1 MFQALFN
8 IIINLL
14 ATIIQIVVWP
24 INQVISTTMPD
35 LTAQINQVN
44 NGLATIFNGI
54 GWALGL
60 LPPGILGVLTFILGI
75 EIAKHTIF
83 ISTHTLTKVW
93 NLLQKLKFW

>member
-14 ATIIQIVVWP
+14 ATVIQLICWP
-24 INQVISTTMPD
+24 INALITSTMPD
-35 LTAQINQVN
+35 LTAQINQVS
-44 NGLATIFNGI
+44 NGLNDLFTGI

-60 LPPGILGVLTFILGI
+60 LPPGILGVLTFILGV

-83 ISTHTLTKVW
+83 VSTHTLIKVW
-93 NLLQKLKFW
+93 NVLQKLKFW

>member
-14 ATIIQIVVWP
+14 ATIIQIIVWP
-24 INQVISTTMPD
+24 INLIISTTMPD

-44 NGLATIFNGI
+44 EGLTTMFNGI

-83 ISTHTLTKVW
+83 ISTHTLIKVW

>member
-14 ATIIQIVVWP
+14 ATVIQLICWP
-24 INQVISTTMPD
+24 INTLITSTMPD
-35 LTAQINQVN
+35 LTAQINQVS
-44 NGLATIFNGI
+44 NGLGDLFTGI

-60 LPPGILGVLTFILGI
+60 LPPGILGVLTFILGV

-83 ISTHTLTKVW
+83 VSTHTLIKVW
-93 NLLQKLKFW
+93 NVLQKLKFW

>member
-14 ATIIQIVVWP
+14 ATVIQLICWP
-24 INQVISTTMPD
+24 INALITSTMPD
-35 LTAQINQVN
+35 LTAQINQVSS
-44 NGLATIFNGI
+44 GLGGLFTGI

-60 LPPGILGVLTFILGI
+60 LPPGILGVLTFILGV

-83 ISTHTLTKVW
+83 VSTHTLIKVW
-93 NLLQKLKFW
+93 NVLQKLKFW